1 MEDNKLSEAPTPC
14 TAGCGFYGNKIYN
27 NMCSKCFKEQEE
39 RNKNDLV
46 DTNMLKME
54 KPVITKELTEE
65 PSIQQQQQQQP
76 KEDDKSPLLNNNTH
90 IILSVED
97 DNKPTNDQQKQEE
110 EQDDTPKK
118 AVQKNKG
125 RCFSCRSKI
134 PLAKQ
139 LTNKCRCEYVFCDTH
154 RYPDKH
160 DCNFDHAKN
169 DKDILAKNNPK
180 LNDKPRGGNSFNR
193 IDSL

>member
-46 DTNMLKME
+46 DTNILKME
-54 KPVITKELTEE
+54 KSVINKELTEE
-65 PSIQQQQQQQP
+65 PSIQQQQQQQQQQQ
-76 KEDDKSPLLNNNTH
+76 KDESPLLNNSNNIT
-90 IILSVED
+90 LPVEN
-97 DNKPTNDQQKQEE
+97 DNKINSQQQKEE
-110 EQDDTPKK
+110 EKDDTPKK
-118 AVQKNKG
+118 AIQKNKG

>member
-1 MEDNKLSEAPTPC
+1 MEDNKLSEAPSPC

-27 NMCSKCFKEQEE
+27 NMCSKCFKEQEQ

-46 DTNMLKME
+46 DTDIIKME
-54 KPVITKELTEE
+54 KPVIIKERTEE
-65 PSIQQQQQQQP
+65 PSLHKQQP
-76 KEDDKSPLLNNNTH
+76 EEDQNPLQNSNDQVL
-90 IILSVED
+90 LSVED
-97 DNKPTNDQQKQEE
+97 DIKINNEIQQEKPDN
-110 EQDDTPKK
+110 TPKK
-118 AVQKNKG
+118 TIQKNKG
-125 RCFSCRSKI
+125 RCFSCRLKI

-154 RYPDKH
+154 RFPDKH
-160 DCNFDHAKN
+160 ECNFDHAKN